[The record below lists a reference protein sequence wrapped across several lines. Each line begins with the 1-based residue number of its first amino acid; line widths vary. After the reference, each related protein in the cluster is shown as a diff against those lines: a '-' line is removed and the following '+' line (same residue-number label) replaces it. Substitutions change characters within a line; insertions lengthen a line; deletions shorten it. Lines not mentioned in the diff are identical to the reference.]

1 MLKLFI
7 KLERLRSSPVLPL
20 AGDALLG
27 ERCKP
32 ALIAAAACND
42 DTEGDLGD
50 GGLGL
55 KASVFVIEIL
65 RGLDVCK
72 GEPEAEVGCE
82 GGSELRSGDISAAL
96 WENVVFVGGKPYDL
110 LQVRIHCWTNR
121 GHMRGQERSLRS
133 SRTSASR
140 LVPLPL
146 PGRRYRPTDNIKLR
160 GHCAACWNFYRAI

>member
-1 MLKLFI
+1 MFKINDLLPTRGLLLLLPLGCCNSPGPGTVGSFMLKLFI

-55 KASVFVIEIL
+55 KASMFVIEIL

-82 GGSELRSGDISAAL
+82 GGSELRSGDILPAL
-96 WENVVFVGGKPYDL
+96 
-110 LQVRIHCWTNR
+110 
-121 GHMRGQERSLRS
+121 
-133 SRTSASR
+133 
-140 LVPLPL
+140 
-146 PGRRYRPTDNIKLR
+146 
-160 GHCAACWNFYRAI
+160 